1 MRKIILQRFFQK
13 VYNLNHYFLSR
24 RFFMAKGTVAYKVL
38 QNHLVSGKLIPG
50 EEIAIKIDQTLT
62 QDATGTMAYIQ
73 FEAMGVD
80 RVKTELSVSYIDHN
94 MLQTDFRNPDDHKYL
109 MSVAKRYGIWLSKP
123 GNGICHQVHVERF
136 AKPGKTLLGSDSHT
150 PTSGGV
156 GMIAIGAGGLDVA
169 AAMAGE
175 PFYLKM
181 PKIVGVKLTGKLPPW
196 VTAKDIIL
204 ELLRRLTVK
213 GGVGKI
219 FEYFGEGIK
228 ELSVPERATITN
240 MGAELGATTS
250 IFPSDE
256 ITREFLKAQG
266 REQDWIELLPDPDA
280 QYDEIIEI
288 NLSQL
293 EPLIACPH
301 SPDNVVPVR
310 EVEGI
315 KVDQVVIGSC
325 TNSSFVDLTRA
336 GKMLEGKR
344 VHPDVIFAVAPGSKQ
359 ALELITQ
366 NGVLLNFLK
375 AGARIL
381 ESACGPC
388 IGMGY
393 APPSGGVSI
402 RSFNRNFE
410 GRSGTPDA
418 KVYLASPEVCVAAAI
433 AGEIVDPRKLAQ
445 KENIEWVRVEMPKKF
460 PYGDEAFIEPLPEEE
475 AKSVEIY
482 RGPNI
487 KPLPSFDE
495 LPENIEGEVSLIVG
509 DNITTDH
516 IMPAGAKILPLR
528 SNIYAISEY
537 VYHYVDP
544 DFVSRAKAVKDQKK
558 KANVIV
564 GGENYGQGSSRE
576 HAALAPRFLG
586 VRAVIA
592 KSFARIHHANLVNF
606 GILPLELVNK
616 EDYSKFALGDELYI
630 PDLYQRLKEG
640 KEILVINKT
649 TGEEILCKYNLT
661 PKQIS
666 VLLAGGLLNWIR
678 NKQKV
683 EAIS

>member
-1 MRKIILQRFFQK
+1 
-13 VYNLNHYFLSR
+13 
-24 RFFMAKGTVAYKVL
+24 MAKGTVAFKIL
-38 QNHLVSGKLIPG
+38 QSHLLSGKPIPG
-50 EEIAIKIDQTLT
+50 EEIALRIDQTLT
-62 QDATGTMAYIQ
+62 QDATGTMAYLQ

-94 MLQTDFRNPDDHKYL
+94 MLQTDYKNPDDHKYL

-136 AKPGKTLLGSDSHT
+136 AKPGKTMLGSDSHT

-219 FEYFGEGIK
+219 FEYFGEGIR

-250 IFPSDE
+250 VFPSDE
-256 ITREFLKAQG
+256 ITKAYLRAQG
-266 REQDWIELLPDPDA
+266 REEDWIELLPEPDA
-280 QYDEIIEI
+280 EYDEVIEI
-288 NLSQL
+288 NLSEL

-336 GKMLEGKR
+336 GRMLRSRK

-359 ALELITQ
+359 ALEFITQ
-366 NGVLLNFLK
+366 NGVLLDFLK

-418 KVYLASPEVCVAAAI
+418 KVYLASPEVCVASAV
-433 AGEIVDPRKLAQ
+433 AGEIIDPRRLAERE
-445 KENIEWVRVEMPKKF
+445 KIEWISVEMPEQF
-460 PYGDEAFIEPLPEEE
+460 PYGDEAFIPPLPEEE
-475 AKSVEIY
+475 AKEVEIY

-487 KPLPSFDE
+487 RPLPDFDE
-495 LPENIEGEVSLIVG
+495 LPEGIHGEVSLIVG

-544 DFVSRAKAVKDQKK
+544 EFVSRAKKVRDEKGG
-558 KANVIV
+558 ANIII

-586 VRAVIA
+586 VRVVIA

-606 GILPLELVNK
+606 GIVPLEFVNK
-616 EDYSKFALGDELYI
+616 GDYGKFSLGDEIEI
-630 PDLYQRLKEG
+630 PELTQRLEAG
-640 KEILVINKT
+640 KEVLVINRT
-649 TGEEILCKYNLT
+649 AGYEVVCRYNLT
-661 PKQIS
+661 KKQVS

-678 NKQKV
+678 KKQKV
-683 EAIS
+683 GV

>member
-1 MRKIILQRFFQK
+1 
-13 VYNLNHYFLSR
+13 
-24 RFFMAKGTVAYKVL
+24 MAKGTVAWKIIK
-38 QNHLVSGKLIPG
+38 NHLVSGKMEPG

-62 QDATGTMAYIQ
+62 QDATGTMCYLE
-73 FEAMGVD
+73 FEAMGVPE
-80 RVKTELSVSYIDHN
+80 VKTELSVSYIDHN
-94 MLQTDFRNPDDHKYL
+94 MLQTDFRNADDHKYL
-109 MSVAKRYGIWLSKP
+109 MSVAKKFGIWLSKP
-123 GNGICHQVHVERF
+123 GNGICHQVHLERF

-150 PTSGGV
+150 PTAGGM
-156 GMIAIGAGGLDVA
+156 GMLAIGAGGLDVA

-181 PKIVGVKLTGKLPPW
+181 PKIVGVHLKGKMPEW

-213 GGVGKI
+213 GGLGKI
-219 FEYFGEGIK
+219 FEYFGEGVK

-256 ITREFLKAQG
+256 ITRAYLKAQG
-266 REQDWIELLPDPDA
+266 REEDWVELLPDPDA
-280 QYDEIIEI
+280 EYDEVIEI
-288 NLSQL
+288 NLSEL
-293 EPLIACPH
+293 EPLIAQPH

-310 EVEGI
+310 EIEGI
-315 KVDQVVIGSC
+315 RVDQVVIGSC

-336 GKMLEGKR
+336 AKLLEGRK
-344 VHPDVIFAVAPGSKQ
+344 VHPDVVFAVAPGSKQ

-366 NGVLLNFLK
+366 NGALLNFLK

-388 IGMGY
+388 IGMGF
-393 APPSGGVSI
+393 APPTNGVSV
-402 RSFNRNFE
+402 RSFNRNFK
-410 GRSGTPDA
+410 GRAGTPDA
-418 KVYLASPEVCVAAAI
+418 KVYLASPETCVAAAI
-433 AGEIVDPRKLAQ
+433 AGEIIDPRRLAEREGI
-445 KENIEWVRVEMPKKF
+445 KWIRVEMPEKF
-460 PYGDEAFIEPLPEEE
+460 PYGDEAFIPPLPKEERE
-475 AKSVEIY
+475 KVEIY

-487 KPLPSFDE
+487 KPLPEFE
-495 LPENIEGEVSLIVG
+495 PLPETIEGEVALIVE

-544 DFVSRAKAVKDQKK
+544 EFVPRMKKLKEKGKAG
-558 KANVIV
+558 VII

-606 GILPLELVNK
+606 GIVPLEFKNK
-616 EDYSKFALGDELYI
+616 EDYEKFSLGDEIEI
-630 PDLYQRLKEG
+630 PNLIERLKKGED
-640 KEILVINKT
+640 IVVVNKT
-649 TGEEILCKYNLT
+649 TGEEILCTYNLT
-661 PKQIS
+661 PIQKEI
-666 VLLAGGLLNWIR
+666 LIAGGRLNYIK
-678 NKQKV
+678 NKQGKEV
-683 EAIS
+683 SA

>member
-1 MRKIILQRFFQK
+1 
-13 VYNLNHYFLSR
+13 
-24 RFFMAKGTVAYKVL
+24 MAKGTVAYKIL
-38 QNHLVSGKLIPG
+38 ESHLVSGKLIPG

-62 QDATGTMAYIQ
+62 QDATGTMAYLQ

-80 RVKTELSVSYIDHN
+80 RVKTEFSVSYIDHN
-94 MLQTDFRNPDDHKYL
+94 MLQTDYKNPDDHKYL

-123 GNGICHQVHVERF
+123 GNGICHQVHLERF

-150 PTSGGV
+150 PTSGGM

-169 AAMAGE
+169 SAMAGE
-175 PFYLKM
+175 PFYMKM
-181 PKIVGVKLTGKLPPW
+181 PKIVGVHLKGKLPDW

-219 FEYFGEGIK
+219 FEYFGEGVK

-256 ITREFLKAQG
+256 ITRAYLKAQG
-266 REQDWIELLPDPDA
+266 REEDWVEILPDPDA
-280 QYDEIIEI
+280 EYDEVIEI
-288 NLSQL
+288 DLSQL

-336 GKMLEGKR
+336 AKLLEGRK
-344 VHPDVIFAVAPGSKQ
+344 VHPDVVFAVAPGSKQ

-366 NGVLLNFLK
+366 NGALLTFLK

-388 IGMGY
+388 IGMGF

-418 KVYLASPEVCVAAAI
+418 KVYLASPEVCVACAI
-433 AGEIVDPRKLAQ
+433 AGEIVDPRKLGVQ
-445 KENIEWVRVEMPKKF
+445 WVKVEMPERF
-460 PYGDEAFIEPLPEEE
+460 PYGDEAFVEPLPEEE
-475 AKSVEIY
+475 AKKVEIY

-487 KPLPSFDE
+487 KPLPEFDE
-495 LPENIEGEVSLIVG
+495 LPESLEGEVSLIVG

-544 DFVSRAKAVKDQKK
+544 DFVKRAKEIRDQKG
-558 KANVIV
+558 KANIIV

-606 GILPLELVNK
+606 GIVPLEFKNK
-616 EDYSKFALGDELYI
+616 EDYNKFSLGDELLI
-630 PDLYQRLKEG
+630 PDLKNRLQEG
-640 KEILVINKT
+640 KEIVVINKT
-649 TGEEILCKYNLT
+649 TGEEILCTYNLT

-666 VLLAGGLLNWIR
+666 VLLKGGLLNWIKS
-678 NKQKV
+678 KQGVKV
-683 EAIS
+683 

>member
-1 MRKIILQRFFQK
+1 
-13 VYNLNHYFLSR
+13 
-24 RFFMAKGTVAYKVL
+24 MAKGTVAYKIL
-38 QNHLVSGKLIPG
+38 KEHLVSGKLIPG
-50 EEIAIKIDQTLT
+50 EEIAIRIDQTLT
-62 QDATGTMAYIQ
+62 QDATGTMAYLQ

-109 MSVAKRYGIWLSKP
+109 MSIAKRYGIWLSKP

-181 PKIVGVKLTGKLPPW
+181 PKIVGVKLTGKMPEW
-196 VTAKDIIL
+196 VSAKDIIL
-204 ELLRRLTVK
+204 ELLKRLTVK
-213 GGVGKI
+213 GGVGKV

-256 ITREFLKAQG
+256 ITRAYLKAQG

-280 QYDEIIEI
+280 EYDEVIEI
-288 NLSQL
+288 NLSEL

-336 GKMLEGKR
+336 GKMLEGRK

-366 NGVLLNFLK
+366 NGILLNFLK

-418 KVYLASPEVCVAAAI
+418 KVYLASPEVCVACAI
-433 AGEIVDPRKLAQ
+433 AGEIIDPRKLAEREGI
-445 KENIEWVRVEMPKKF
+445 KWIRVELPERF
-460 PYGDEAFIEPLPEEE
+460 PYGDEAFIPPLPEEE
-475 AKSVEIY
+475 AREVEIY

-487 KPLPSFDE
+487 KPLPEFDE
-495 LPENIEGEVSLIVG
+495 MPEGIQGEVSLIVG

-544 DFVSRAKAVKDQKK
+544 EFVSRAKKIRDEKG
-558 KANVIV
+558 KANIII

-606 GILPLELVNK
+606 GIVPLEFVNK
-616 EDYSKFALGDELYI
+616 EDYSKFSLGDEIEI
-630 PDLYQRLKEG
+630 PELTQRLQAGQEVV
-640 KEILVINKT
+640 VINKT
-649 TGEEILCKYNLT
+649 TGEQIVCKYNLT
-661 PKQIS
+661 PKQVS
-666 VLLAGGLLNWIR
+666 VLLAGGLLNWIKK
-678 NKQKV
+678 KQKV
-683 EAIS
+683 EV

>member
-1 MRKIILQRFFQK
+1 M
-13 VYNLNHYFLSR
+13 
-24 RFFMAKGTVAYKVL
+24 
-38 QNHLVSGKLIPG
+38 
-50 EEIAIKIDQTLT
+50 
-62 QDATGTMAYIQ
+62 
-73 FEAMGVD
+73 
-80 RVKTELSVSYIDHN
+80 
-94 MLQTDFRNPDDHKYL
+94 
-109 MSVAKRYGIWLSKP
+109 
-123 GNGICHQVHVERF
+123 
-136 AKPGKTLLGSDSHT
+136 
-150 PTSGGV
+150 
-156 GMIAIGAGGLDVA
+156 
-169 AAMAGE
+169 
-175 PFYLKM
+175 
-181 PKIVGVKLTGKLPPW
+181 
-196 VTAKDIIL
+196 
-204 ELLRRLTVK
+204 
-213 GGVGKI
+213 
-219 FEYFGEGIK
+219 
-228 ELSVPERATITN
+228 PERATITN

-256 ITREFLKAQG
+256 ITRAYLKAQG
-266 REQDWIELLPDPDA
+266 REEDWIELLPDSDA
-280 QYDEIIEI
+280 EYDEVIEI
-288 NLSQL
+288 NLSEL

-325 TNSSFVDLTRA
+325 TNSSFVDLIRA
-336 GKMLEGKR
+336 GALLRGKK
-344 VHPDVIFAVAPGSKQ
+344 VHPDVVFAVAPGSKQ

-366 NGVLLNFLK
+366 NGVLLDFLK

-418 KVYLASPEVCVAAAI
+418 KVYLASPEVCVACAI
-433 AGEIVDPRKLAQ
+433 AGEIIDPRKLAEREGI
-445 KENIEWVRVEMPKKF
+445 KWIKVEMPEKF
-460 PYGDEAFIEPLPEEE
+460 PYGDEAFIPPLPEEE
-475 AKSVEIY
+475 AKEVEIY

-487 KPLPSFDE
+487 RPLPEFDE
-495 LPENIEGEVSLIVG
+495 MPENISGEVSLIVG

-544 DFVSRAKAVKDQKK
+544 EFVPRAKSIRDEKG
-558 KANVIV
+558 KANIII

-606 GILPLELVNK
+606 GIVPLEFVDK
-616 EDYSKFALGDELYI
+616 EDYNKFSLSDEIEI
-630 PDLYQRLKEG
+630 PDIIERLKAG
-640 KEILVINKT
+640 KEIVVINKT
-649 TGEEILCKYNLT
+649 TGEEIVCKYNLT
-661 PKQIS
+661 PKQVS
-666 VLLAGGLLNWIR
+666 VLFAGGLLNWIKK
-678 NKQKV
+678 KQKV
-683 EAIS
+683 EV

>member
-1 MRKIILQRFFQK
+1 
-13 VYNLNHYFLSR
+13 
-24 RFFMAKGTVAYKVL
+24 MAKGTVAYKIL
-38 QNHLVSGKLIPG
+38 QKHLVSGRLLPG

-62 QDATGTMAYIQ
+62 QDATGTMAYLQ

-94 MLQTDFRNPDDHKYL
+94 MLQTDFKNPDDHKYL

-181 PKIVGVKLTGKLPPW
+181 PKIVGVRLTGRMPEW

-256 ITREFLKAQG
+256 ITKAYLKAQG
-266 REQDWIELLPDPDA
+266 REEDWIELLPDPDA
-280 QYDEIIEI
+280 EYDEVIEI
-288 NLSQL
+288 NLSEL

-336 GKMLEGKR
+336 GKMLEGRK
-344 VHPDVIFAVAPGSKQ
+344 VHPDVVFAVAPGSKQ

-366 NGVLLNFLK
+366 NGILLNFLK

-418 KVYLASPEVCVAAAI
+418 KVYLASPEVCVACAI
-433 AGEIVDPRKLAQ
+433 AGEIIDPRKLAQ
-445 KENIEWVRVEMPKKF
+445 KEGIKWIRVEMPERF
-460 PYGDEAFIEPLPEEE
+460 PYGDEAFIPPMPEEE
-475 AKSVEIY
+475 ARSVEIY

-487 KPLPSFDE
+487 KPLPEFDE
-495 LPENIEGEVSLIVG
+495 MPERIEGEVSLIVG

-544 DFVSRAKAVKDQKK
+544 EFVSRAKKIRDQKG
-558 KANVIV
+558 KANIII

-606 GILPLELVNK
+606 GIVPLEFVDK
-616 EDYSKFALGDELYI
+616 EDYNKFSLGDEIEI
-630 PDLYQRLKEG
+630 PELIEKLKAG
-640 KEILVINKT
+640 KEVVVINKT

-666 VLLAGGLLNWIR
+666 VLLAGGLLNWIKS
-678 NKQKV
+678 KQKV
-683 EAIS
+683 EV

>member
-1 MRKIILQRFFQK
+1 
-13 VYNLNHYFLSR
+13 
-24 RFFMAKGTVAYKVL
+24 MAKGTVAYKIL
-38 QNHLVSGKLIPG
+38 ESHLVSGKLIPG

-62 QDATGTMAYIQ
+62 QDATGTMAYLQ

-94 MLQTDFRNPDDHKYL
+94 MLQTDYKNPDDHKYL

-123 GNGICHQVHVERF
+123 GNGICHQVHLERF

-150 PTSGGV
+150 PTSGGI

-169 AAMAGE
+169 SAMAGE

-181 PKIVGVKLTGKLPPW
+181 PKIVGIHLKGKLPDW

-256 ITREFLKAQG
+256 ITRAYLKAQG
-266 REQDWIELLPDPDA
+266 REEDWVEILPDHDA
-280 QYDEIIEI
+280 DYDEIIEI
-288 NLSQL
+288 DLSQL

-310 EVEGI
+310 EVEGT

-325 TNSSFVDLTRA
+325 TNSSFVDLTRSA
-336 GKMLEGKR
+336 KILEGRK
-344 VHPDVIFAVAPGSKQ
+344 VHPDVVFAVAPGSKQ

-366 NGVLLNFLK
+366 NGTLLTFLK

-388 IGMGY
+388 IGMGF

-418 KVYLASPEVCVAAAI
+418 KVYLASPEVCVACAI
-433 AGEIVDPRKLAQ
+433 AGEIVDPRKLGVQ
-445 KENIEWVRVEMPKKF
+445 WVKVEMPERF

-475 AKSVEIY
+475 AKKVEIY

-487 KPLPSFDE
+487 KPLPEFDE
-495 LPENIEGEVSLIVG
+495 LTESLEGEVSLVVG

-544 DFVSRAKAVKDQKK
+544 DFVKRAKEIRDQKG
-558 KANVIV
+558 KANIIV

-586 VRAVIA
+586 VRAVLA

-606 GILPLELVNK
+606 GIVPLEFKNK
-616 EDYSKFALGDELYI
+616 EDYNKFSLGDELLI
-630 PDLYQRLKEG
+630 PELESRLKEV
-640 KEILVINKT
+640 KEIVVINKT
-649 TGEEILCKYNLT
+649 TGEEVLCTYNLT
-661 PKQIS
+661 PKQVS
-666 VLLAGGLLNWIR
+666 VLLKGGLLNWIKS
-678 NKQKV
+678 KQGVKV
-683 EAIS
+683 

>member
-1 MRKIILQRFFQK
+1 
-13 VYNLNHYFLSR
+13 
-24 RFFMAKGTVAYKVL
+24 MARGTVAYKIL
-38 QNHLVSGKLIPG
+38 QNHLLSGKLEPG

-62 QDATGTMAYIQ
+62 QDATGTMAYLQ

-219 FEYFGEGIK
+219 FEYFGDGIK

-256 ITREFLKAQG
+256 VTRAYLRAQG
-266 REQDWIELLPDPDA
+266 REEDWIELLPDEDA
-280 QYDEIIEI
+280 EYDELIEI
-288 NLSQL
+288 NLSEL

-336 GKMLEGKR
+336 GMMLRGRK
-344 VHPDVIFAVAPGSKQ
+344 VHPDVVFAVAPGSKQ

-366 NGVLLNFLK
+366 NGVLLDFLK

-418 KVYLASPEVCVAAAI
+418 KVYLASPEVCVACAI
-433 AGEIVDPRKLAQ
+433 AGEIVDPRKLA
-445 KENIEWVRVEMPKKF
+445 ERERIPWVKVEMPERF
-460 PYGDEAFIEPLPEEE
+460 PYGDEAFIPPLPEEE
-475 AKSVEIY
+475 AQDVEIY

-487 KPLPSFDE
+487 KA
-495 LPENIEGEVSLIVG
+495 LPEFDQMPEEIVGEISLIVG

-544 DFVSRAKAVKDQKK
+544 DFVSRAKKVRDEKG
-558 KANVIV
+558 KANIII

-606 GILPLELVNK
+606 GIVPLEFVDK
-616 EDYSKFALGDELYI
+616 EDYNKFSLGDEIEI
-630 PDLYQRLKEG
+630 PELTERLQQG
-640 KEILVINKT
+640 KEIVVINKA
-649 TGEEILCKYNLT
+649 TGEEIVCKYNLT
-661 PKQIS
+661 PKQVS
-666 VLLAGGLLNWIR
+666 VLLAGGLLNWIKK
-678 NKQKV
+678 KQGV
-683 EAIS
+683 RV

>member
-1 MRKIILQRFFQK
+1 
-13 VYNLNHYFLSR
+13 
-24 RFFMAKGTVAYKVL
+24 MAKGTVAYKIL
-38 QNHLVSGKLIPG
+38 ESHLVSGKLIPG

-62 QDATGTMAYIQ
+62 QDATGTMAYLQ

-94 MLQTDFRNPDDHKYL
+94 MLQTDYKNPDDHKYL

-123 GNGICHQVHVERF
+123 GNGICHQVHLERF

-150 PTSGGV
+150 PTAGGM
-156 GMIAIGAGGLDVA
+156 GMIAIGAGGLEVA
-169 AAMAGE
+169 SAMAGE
-175 PFYLKM
+175 PFYMKM
-181 PKIVGVKLTGKLPPW
+181 PKIVGVHLKGKLPDW

-256 ITREFLKAQG
+256 ITRAYLRAQG
-266 REQDWIELLPDPDA
+266 REEDWVEILPDPDA
-280 QYDEIIEI
+280 EYDEIIEI
-288 NLSQL
+288 DLSQL

-336 GKMLEGKR
+336 AKLLEGRK

-366 NGVLLNFLK
+366 NGALLTFLK

-388 IGMGY
+388 IGMGF

-418 KVYLASPEVCVAAAI
+418 KVYLASPEVCVACAI
-433 AGEIVDPRKLAQ
+433 AGEIIDPRKLG
-445 KENIEWVRVEMPKKF
+445 IPWVKVEMPERF

-475 AKSVEIY
+475 AKKVEIY

-487 KPLPSFDE
+487 KPLPEFDE
-495 LPENIEGEVSLIVG
+495 LPESIEGEVSLIVG

-544 DFVSRAKAVKDQKK
+544 DFVKRAKEIRDQKG
-558 KANVIV
+558 KANIIV

-606 GILPLELVNK
+606 GIVPLEFKHK
-616 EDYSKFALGDELYI
+616 EDYHKFSLGDELLI
-630 PDLYQRLKEG
+630 PDLKNRLQEG
-640 KEILVINKT
+640 KEIVVINKT
-649 TGEEILCKYNLT
+649 TGEEIVCTYNLT
-661 PKQIS
+661 PKQVS
-666 VLLAGGLLNWIR
+666 VLLKGGLLNWIKS
-678 NKQKV
+678 KQGVK
-683 EAIS
+683 A

>member
-1 MRKIILQRFFQK
+1 
-13 VYNLNHYFLSR
+13 
-24 RFFMAKGTVAYKVL
+24 MAKGTVAYKIL
-38 QNHLVSGKLIPG
+38 ERHLVKGKLIPG
-50 EEIAIKIDQTLT
+50 EEIGIKIDQTLT
-62 QDATGTMAYIQ
+62 QDATGTMAYLQ
-73 FEAMGVD
+73 FEAMGVR

-109 MSVAKRYGIWLSKP
+109 MSVAKKYGIYLSKP

-136 AKPGKTLLGSDSHT
+136 AVPGKTLIGSDSHT

-175 PFYLKM
+175 PFYIKM
-181 PKIVGVKLTGKLPPW
+181 PKIVGVKLIGKMPPW

-204 ELLRRLTVK
+204 ELLRRLSVK
-213 GGVGKI
+213 GGLGKI

-256 ITREFLKAQG
+256 ITREYLKAQG
-266 REQDWIELLPDPDA
+266 REEDWIELMPDPDA
-280 QYDEIIEI
+280 EYDEIIEI
-288 NLSQL
+288 NLSDL
-293 EPLIACPH
+293 EPLIAKPH

-325 TNSSFVDLTRA
+325 TNSSFVDLMRTA
-336 GKMLEGKR
+336 AMLEGKR
-344 VHPDVIFAVAPGSKQ
+344 IHPDVVFAVAPGSKQ

-366 NGVLLNFLK
+366 NGALLNFLK

-381 ESACGPC
+381 ETACGPC

-393 APPSGGVSI
+393 APPSGGVSL

-410 GRSGTPDA
+410 GRSGTKDA
-418 KVYLASPEVCVAAAI
+418 KVYLASPEVCVASAVT
-433 AGEIVDPRKLAQ
+433 GEITDPRRFAERNGAKW
-445 KENIEWVRVEMPKKF
+445 IRVEMPEKF
-460 PYGDEAFIEPLPEEE
+460 PYGDEAIIEPLPEHE
-475 AKSVEIY
+475 AERVEIY

-487 KPLPSFDE
+487 KPLPEFDAM
-495 LPENIEGEVSLIVG
+495 PSVIEGEVALIVG

-544 DFVSRAKAVKDQKK
+544 EFVERAKNIRDNKK
-558 KANVIV
+558 KASVIV

-586 VRAVIA
+586 VRVVIA
-592 KSFARIHHANLVNF
+592 KSFARIHHTNLVNF
-606 GILPLELVNK
+606 GIIPLEFVDK
-616 EDYSKFALGDELYI
+616 EDYNKFSLGDEI
-630 PDLYQRLKEG
+630 RIDNVIEALKEG
-640 KEILVINKT
+640 RDIVVKNMT
-649 TGEEILCKYNLT
+649 TGEEIRLTYNLA
-661 PKQIS
+661 PRQRDI
-666 VLLAGGLLNWIR
+666 LLAGGLLNWIKSR
-678 NKQKV
+678 Q
-683 EAIS
+683 

>member
-1 MRKIILQRFFQK
+1 
-13 VYNLNHYFLSR
+13 
-24 RFFMAKGTVAYKVL
+24 MAKGTVAYKIL
-38 QNHLVSGKLIPG
+38 ESHLVSGKLIPG

-62 QDATGTMAYIQ
+62 QDATGTMAYLQ

-94 MLQTDFRNPDDHKYL
+94 MLQTDYKNPDDHKYL

-123 GNGICHQVHVERF
+123 GNGICHQVHLERF

-150 PTSGGV
+150 PTSGGI

-169 AAMAGE
+169 SAMAGE
-175 PFYLKM
+175 PFYMKM
-181 PKIVGVKLTGKLPPW
+181 PKIVGVHLKGKLPDW

-256 ITREFLKAQG
+256 ITRAYLKAQG
-266 REQDWIELLPDPDA
+266 REEDWIELLPDPDA
-280 QYDEIIEI
+280 EYDEVIEI
-288 NLSQL
+288 DLSQL

-325 TNSSFVDLTRA
+325 TNSSFVDLTRSA
-336 GKMLEGKR
+336 KLLEGRK
-344 VHPDVIFAVAPGSKQ
+344 VHPDVVFAVAPGSKQ

-366 NGVLLNFLK
+366 NGTLLTFLK

-388 IGMGY
+388 IGMGF

-418 KVYLASPEVCVAAAI
+418 KVYLASPEVCVACAI
-433 AGEIVDPRKLAQ
+433 AGEIVDPRKLGVQ
-445 KENIEWVRVEMPKKF
+445 WVKVEMPERF

-475 AKSVEIY
+475 AKKVEIY

-487 KPLPSFDE
+487 KPLPEFDE
-495 LPENIEGEVSLIVG
+495 LPESLEGEVSLIVG

-544 DFVSRAKAVKDQKK
+544 DFVKRAKEIRDQKG
-558 KANVIV
+558 KANIIV

-586 VRAVIA
+586 VRAVLA

-606 GILPLELVNK
+606 GIVPLEFKNK
-616 EDYSKFALGDELYI
+616 EDYNKFSLGDEILI
-630 PDLYQRLKEG
+630 PELESRLKEG
-640 KEILVINKT
+640 KEIVVINKT
-649 TGEEILCKYNLT
+649 TGEEVLCTYNLT
-661 PKQIS
+661 PKQVS
-666 VLLAGGLLNWIR
+666 VLLKGGLLNWIKS
-678 NKQKV
+678 KQGVKV
-683 EAIS
+683 